1 MLSFTCRDLG
11 MDCSFKATG
20 TTEGELM
27 KKFVEHAEHTHN
39 MKVLNADIIY
49 KVQKAIKK

>member
-39 MKVLNADIIY
+39 MKVLNAEIIY